1 MCDAQICDVQIYDT
15 QTCEIQIY
23 DVQVCDIQVYDINH
37 AMFTYAM
44 FGGCPPPVVLLGSNG
59 VLRPPAPPV
68 VLLRSNG
75 DTVASCASPSQ
86 PDGMGRG
93 GGPPVVL
100 LRSNG
105 DTVAVQHKARP
116 GDADG

>member
-75 DTVASCASPSQ
+75 DTVA
-86 PDGMGRG
+86 
-93 GGPPVVL
+93 
-100 LRSNG
+100 
-105 DTVAVQHKARP
+105 VQHKARP